1 MTAQP
6 RVLITGASGWTGTAL
21 CRIALD
27 RGCPTAGLARHPDF
41 PAGVTSFAGDV
52 TDAATLGA
60 ALARFQPDWIFH
72 LAARVH
78 EPEGNDPGL
87 WHQTNVGGTRN
98 LLDAALLHTPRAR
111 ILVAGSCAIYA
122 PPEHPEIPLN
132 EEAPLGPASLRA
144 RSMADRDALAL
155 HYHQHRGLAVI
166 CTRPF
171 NQTGPG
177 EPLSLICA
185 TLASQAARIRVGLQE
200 PVLRVRSLR
209 SHRDFCDVRDAAAG
223 HWAALE
229 CGTPGLAYNIAS
241 GRATPVAEAAR
252 ILLQAAGLSGLPI
265 QETDPGATGV
275 PILAGDASR
284 LAACS
289 GWRPAFPLSQSLQS
303 LMREHLSRHSLAP

>member
-1 MTAQP
+1 MTARP
-6 RVLITGASGWTGTAL
+6 RVLISGASGWTGTAL

-27 RGCPTAGLARHPDF
+27 RGCPTAGLARR
-41 PAGVTSFAGDV
+41 PAFLPGVTAFAGDV
-52 TDAATLGA
+52 THAATLEA
-60 ALARFQPDWIFH
+60 ALACFQPDWIFH

-87 WHQTNVGGTRN
+87 WHEINVEGTRN

-111 ILVAGSCAIYA
+111 ILVAGSSAIYA
-122 PPEHPEIPLN
+122 APEHPEIPLN
-132 EEAPLGPASLRA
+132 EQAPLGPATLRG

-155 HYHQHRGLAVI
+155 HYHQERGLAVI
-166 CTRPF
+166 RTRPF

-185 TLASQAARIRVGLQE
+185 TLASQAARIRAGLQE
-200 PVLRVRSLR
+200 PALRVRSLR
-209 SHRDFCDVRDAAAG
+209 SRRDFCDVRDVAVG

-229 CGTPGLAYNIAS
+229 RGVPGRAYNIAS
-241 GRATPVAEAAR
+241 GQATPIAEAAR
-252 ILLQAAGLSGLPI
+252 ILLQAAGLSDLPI

-275 PILAGDASR
+275 PALAGDASR

-289 GWRPAFPLSQSLQS
+289 GWRPVFSLSQSLQA
-303 LMREHLSRHSLAP
+303 LMQEHLSLHSLAP